1 MEKEKVIIVI
11 APVGALTLEEKT
23 PKLPITPEEI
33 AEATFEAYE
42 AGASIVHIHS
52 RDVKTRLSTP
62 DINVY
67 NDICKRIKE
76 KCDILQEMGGM
87 IGAWY
92 EKTPDGKQKVCLP
105 TDAQK
110 LALADI
116 VPKPDIITINP
127 CSFTFEL
134 VGVDYKTFENTPD
147 FQKRIV
153 RRCVRNDIHIE
164 FEVYDTSHLY
174 NIQRRFDDGSF
185 KKLKYFNLDY
195 VFGIAGGQAPTIKQ
209 LVHIQE
215 VGERMFPDQT
225 WQVTALGK
233 HEFPML
239 TMGIVMGCDSV
250 RVGFEDNIY
259 IRRGELAENNAQLVK
274 KAVRIAKELNREIAT
289 VDDAKEL
296 WKMPR

>member
-1 MEKEKVIIVI
+1 MNKEKVVLII

-23 PKLPITPEEI
+23 PKLPISPEEI

-52 RDVKTRLSTP
+52 RDVNTRLSTP

-67 NDICKRIKE
+67 NDICQHIKD

-105 TDAQK
+105 TDKQK

-116 VPKPDIITINP
+116 VPKPDIITVNP

-147 FQKRIV
+147 FQKRMV
-153 RRCVRNDIHIE
+153 RRCIRDKIHVE
-164 FEVYDTSHLY
+164 FEVYDTSHLF

-185 KKLKYFNLDY
+185 KKLEHFNLDY
-195 VFGIAGGQAPTIKQ
+195 VFGVAGGQAPSVKQ

-215 VGERMFPDQT
+215 IGEKLFPGQT

-233 HEFPML
+233 WEMPLL
-239 TMGIVMGCDSV
+239 TTGIVMGCDSI

-259 IRRGELAENNAQLVK
+259 ISKGKLAENNAELVK
-274 KAVRIAKELNREIAT
+274 KAVRIAKELGREIAT
-289 VDDAKEL
+289 VDETREIFKIP
-296 WKMPR
+296 K